1 MADFLEQAWPF
12 AAAVLVILAAAA
24 LIALIVVLV
33 RAAKS
38 MKHINTI
45 TAEAEKEVTPAL
57 KRVDP
62 LIDRAELTVDTL
74 NLELLRVDAILEDV
88 EQVTDVA
95 ANTADAV
102 NTITTAPTNAVA
114 GLAEKIRGA
123 LGGKHKAK
131 MKEGRMVYPI
141 GAGSAES
148 GKHSMDA
155 KGRSA
160 SEEQPEPAEKPA
172 EAEQSSAETAPDA
185 EGQAPAPEESSAEKT
200 E

>member
-12 AAAVLVILAAAA
+12 AAAVLVILAAVA
-24 LIALIVVLV
+24 LAALIVVLV

-95 ANTADAV
+95 GKTADAV
-102 NTITTAPTNAVA
+102 NTITTAPTNAVV

-131 MKEGRMVYPI
+131 MKEGADALKAKM
-141 GAGSAES
+141 SKHEENAE
-148 GKHSMDA
+148 
-155 KGRSA
+155 
-160 SEEQPEPAEKPA
+160 
-172 EAEQSSAETAPDA
+172 ETAA
-185 EGQAPAPEESSAEKT
+185 HMMELTLLKRMGIR
-200 E
+200 